1 MKSLWMA
8 VISIAGLM
16 VLSSMAVPA
25 QEPSLADVARM
36 NRAARQQKKAA
47 TLVID
52 DEAVIASGSVTRP
65 VPAGTETQQ
74 SLQNLPQ
81 PLALPG
87 QEGQKPV
94 PGNKISAA
102 RAEDECARLKK
113 ELDDLKVH
121 EQGWKRSAAAY
132 EEKLAAETSEFRR
145 TMYQDALENDR
156 RNVSFYRQKI
166 NEAESK
172 LAEAEA
178 AGAKSSASAAGAG
191 VAAPPQ

>member
-1 MKSLWMA
+1 MA

-36 NRAARQQKKAA
+36 NRAARQPKKAA
-47 TLVID
+47 ALVID
-52 DEAVIASGSVTRP
+52 DEAVIASGSVTK
-65 VPAGTETQQ
+65 PALGPGHNTDSVGTQQ
-74 SLQNLPQ
+74 PSP
-81 PLALPG
+81 PLVPLN

-94 PGNKISAA
+94 LGSRLSAA
-102 RAEDECARLKK
+102 RDEDECARLKK
-113 ELDDLKVH
+113 ELEDFRAH
-121 EQGWKRSAAAY
+121 EQGWKLAAARY
-132 EEKLAAETSEFRR
+132 QEKLAAETSEFRR

-166 NEAESK
+166 NDTESK

-178 AGAKSSASAAGAG
+178 AAAKSSASAAGAG